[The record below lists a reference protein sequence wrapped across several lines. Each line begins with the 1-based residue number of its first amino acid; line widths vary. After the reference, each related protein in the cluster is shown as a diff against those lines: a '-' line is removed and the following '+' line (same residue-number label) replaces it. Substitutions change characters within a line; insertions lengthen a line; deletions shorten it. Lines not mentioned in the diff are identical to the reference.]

1 MAMTDEEKEK
11 WIAAYPQ
18 FECKYYIPDFEFAA
32 HYKFD
37 ACCRDKDD
45 YRFCEGKCK
54 FFKRE

>member
-11 WIAAYPQ
+11 WI
-18 FECKYYIPDFEFAA
+18 AA